1 MSIASGT
8 DMARVLA
15 RTAPGLQASIVNE
28 SIRFESRGA
37 VLVIG
42 PGQYVTSVAARLA
55 VSLRVLAC
63 ATSGEISQTDLHDN
77 PSLLSCRVTAV
88 KGYLGRFT
96 ATAQGKDGNIDLGL
110 FSANRDGFFDLV
122 LDLNSP
128 PLLSTAV
135 KPLGYYAPGTDSTAI
150 DVAIAELTTFTGSFW
165 KPRFY
170 NFNAELCAH
179 SAQGVVGCTRC
190 LNVCP
195 TGAISSLA
203 ETISIDSNLCQGC
216 ATCVLACPTGAITY
230 AAPSL
235 VDLHKR
241 LAAVLGEAAGLG
253 RGSPQLVIH
262 EDSEQGVDAFL
273 NSIDKPSVGF
283 AVSAIALAGPDIW
296 LAALVQGA
304 AQVIVRLPA
313 DLPESTRDELKAQ
326 AEMAQAMLAAIGDVA
341 ERIIVADRTQP
352 ISPVARRDDMARHAP
367 LVVSHEATKRD
378 TLFAGLEQLLN
389 SAAADELAMPA
400 SVALP
405 ASAPFGA
412 VEVNRQTCT
421 LCMACTHLCPTGALV
436 SHETGLRLNFIES
449 RCVQCRLCER
459 ACPEKSITLKPR
471 LLLDADARQSARTLN
486 QDVPHHCPECGAP
499 FIGRALLNKS
509 LKIMRDQQL
518 LNDEEL
524 NRLRLCPSCRAQNV
538 SNF

>member
-1 MSIASGT
+1 MSIAGGT

-216 ATCVLACPTGAITY
+216 ATCVLACPTGAIAYT
-230 AAPSL
+230 APSL
-235 VDLHKR
+235 VDIHKR
-241 LAAVLGEAAGLG
+241 LATILAEAVGPGCEA
-253 RGSPQLVIH
+253 PQLLIY
-262 EDSEQGVDAFL
+262 EDNDQSVDECL
-273 NSIDKPSVGF
+273 GTVDRPSVGF
-283 AVSAIALAGPDIW
+283 AVPAIALAGPDVWI
-296 LAALVQGA
+296 AALARGS
-304 AQVIVRLPA
+304 AQVIVSLPA
-313 DLPESTRDELKAQ
+313 DLPESTRGELKAQ
-326 AEMAQAMLAAIGDVA
+326 AEVAQAVLAAMGDVA
-341 ERIIVADRTQP
+341 ERITIIDGTQP
-352 ISPVARRDDMARHAP
+352 IARVTRHDGLAQQSHP
-367 LVVSHEATKRD
+367 VVSRGATKRD
-378 TLFAGLEQLLN
+378 VLFAGLEQLQN
-389 SAAADELAMPA
+389 SAAADGIVMPA
-400 SVALP
+400 SVELSAN
-405 ASAPFGA
+405 APFGT
-412 VEVNRQTCT
+412 VEVNPHSCT
-421 LCMACTHLCPTGALV
+421 LCMACTYLCPTGALF
-436 SHETGLRLNFIES
+436 SETALPQLSFVES
-449 RCVQCRLCER
+449 RCVQCHICEH

-471 LLLDADARQSARTLN
+471 LLFDANTRQTARTLN
-486 QDVPHHCPECGAP
+486 QDVQHHCPECAAP
-499 FIGRALLNKS
+499 FIGRALLDRS
-509 LKIMRDQQL
+509 RKIMRDQQL
-518 LNDEEL
+518 LNHNEL
-524 NRLRLCPSCRAQNV
+524 NGLRLCPSCRARNIA
-538 SNF
+538 NF